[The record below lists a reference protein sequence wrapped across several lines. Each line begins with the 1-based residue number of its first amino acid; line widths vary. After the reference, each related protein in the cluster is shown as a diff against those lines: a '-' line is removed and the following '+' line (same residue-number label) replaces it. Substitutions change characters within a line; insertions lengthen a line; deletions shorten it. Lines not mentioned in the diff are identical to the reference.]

1 MNIPV
6 AEIEKLC
13 SFATDN
19 GFLEKEAEIVK
30 NFLEELK
37 EKVTLPT
44 EKEEVEKLYEE
55 YWLKFAAVYPKKSF
69 GTPQR
74 RFHTEQ
80 SACKTIFNRSIEKDV
95 HPDDL
100 IEATRKYVE
109 SHEQSD
115 YKFIKEMPVYLR
127 NKTWEAWLDDDKETR
142 QPPLKAKRKFN
153 KLD

>member
-1 MNIPV
+1 MDIPV
-6 AEIEKLC
+6 EQIEKIMN
-13 SFATDN
+13 FATDN
-19 GFLEKEAEIVK
+19 GCLEKEAEIVK

-44 EKEEVEKLYEE
+44 EKQEIEKLYEE
-55 YWLKFAAVYPKKSF
+55 YWLKFVATYPKKSF

-80 SACKTIFNRSIEKDV
+80 SACKAIFNRAIEKDI

-100 IEATRKYVE
+100 IEATKKYVD
-109 SHEQSD
+109 SHEESG
-115 YKFIKEMPVYLR
+115 YRFIKEMPVYLR
-127 NKTWEAWLDDDKETR
+127 NKIWEAWLDEEETR